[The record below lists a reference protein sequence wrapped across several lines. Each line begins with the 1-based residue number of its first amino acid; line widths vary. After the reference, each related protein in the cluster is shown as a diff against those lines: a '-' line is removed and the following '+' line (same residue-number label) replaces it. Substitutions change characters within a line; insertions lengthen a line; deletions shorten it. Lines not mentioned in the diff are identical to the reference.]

1 MKQNNNDHS
10 DGKTLDI
17 KDDLCWWKYI
27 TNNMKDRRYQGVIK
41 NHKSQGE
48 TYKKRQIK
56 NKENKHRN
64 KRCPKDVQHT
74 QSTTRIVYCFSGR
87 VSSSFSAYVISH
99 VIQGDGQ
106 SPLNVINEEKR
117 WKENMTLSHQWN
129 RCSIAI
135 YKFTMATEFKTSIR
149 LSWTPVR
156 SLVVSS
162 NPLSR
167 KYMW

>member
-1 MKQNNNDHS
+1 MK
-10 DGKTLDI
+10 G
-17 KDDLCWWKYI
+17 
-27 TNNMKDRRYQGVIK
+27 RRYQGVIK

-87 VSSSFSAYVISH
+87 VSNSFSAYVISH

-117 WKENMTLSHQWN
+117 WKENMTLSH
-129 RCSIAI
+129 R
-135 YKFTMATEFKTSIR
+135 
-149 LSWTPVR
+149 
-156 SLVVSS
+156 
-162 NPLSR
+162 
-167 KYMW
+167 